1 MLHFKIE
8 GEEYALRKYIIKSFA
23 YYIQKKYPNTCRELT
38 EITPDML
45 DDSSDVINF
54 TDAFSAAINVEHFP
68 YLDTSNG
75 ENFSSMYGTHET
87 TYRAKS
93 YPLINTSKGKN
104 FNRMYGGYGKH
115 TINDIK
121 FPAIDTS
128 NGENFSWMYRSNSY
142 TTEFPDINTSKGK
155 NFSWMYC
162 DCYKAIKVSDIDLSS
177 ISTEDITTNKKLD
190 NMLLGCNSLPSVTF
204 NNVPA
209 GITVEQMR
217 TTTGAPETC
226 EIILN
231 HRNQ

>member
-8 GEEYALRKYIIKSFA
+8 SEEYALRKYIIKSFKN
-23 YYIQKKYPNTCRELT
+23 YIQKKYPNTYKELT

-45 DDSSDVINF
+45 DDSSDVIDF
-54 TDAFSAAINVEHFP
+54 TNAFSQAINVEHFP

-75 ENFSSMYGTHET
+75 ENFSAMYGTHEA
-87 TYRAKS
+87 TYKAKS

-104 FNRMYGGYGKH
+104 FNKMYGGYGKY

-128 NGENFSWMYRSNSY
+128 NGENFSWMYRSNMN

-155 NFSWMYC
+155 DFSWMYC
-162 DCYKAIKVSDIDLSS
+162 DCLRAKKVSNIDLSS
-177 ISTEDITTNKKLD
+177 ISLEDITTNKKLQG
-190 NMLLGCNSLPSVTF
+190 MLFYCRSLSSVTF
-204 NNVPA
+204 NNVPPE
-209 GITVEQMR
+209 ITVEQMR
-217 TTTGAPETC
+217 TATSAPETC